1 MGIKARM
8 NKDKKY
14 YRIRILKESTKKF
27 LEIIKPYLHPS
38 MFYKV
43 AGLDPVETRRRKFS

>member
-27 LEIIKPYLHPS
+27 LKIIKPYLHPS
-38 MFYKV
+38 MSYKLP
-43 AGLDPVETRRRKFS
+43 G